1 MTDPTERC
9 LELFALHQRRLSL
22 YISALVPS
30 PADADEILQET
41 NVVIW
46 KKFDTFTPGTDF
58 LSWACRIALY
68 QVLDYRRRQARSPAL
83 LSEEVTRQV
92 AEAAGREGD
101 ALERR
106 RAALQECRGKLAPA
120 ERKLLDECYRPGTQI
135 PDVARRLKRVPT
147 SLYRTLRRIRQAL
160 MDCIDRRLASE

>member
-1 MTDPTERC
+1 MTDPTERS

-68 QVLDYRRRQARSPAL
+68 QVLDYRRRRARSPAL
-83 LSEEVTRQV
+83 LSEDVTRQV
-92 AEAAGREGD
+92 AEVAERERGI
-101 ALERR
+101 LERR
-106 RAALQECRGKLAPA
+106 REALQECRAKLAPG
-120 ERKLLDECYRPGTQI
+120 ERRLLDECYRP
-135 PDVARRLKRVPT
+135 DVEIREVAQRLGRVPT

-160 MDCIDRRLASE
+160 MDCIQRRLASE